1 MAYPGTAFVYIHED
15 NSNKGSFSGG
25 SMSAR
30 SACLFLFVLI
40 LLPVMPATS
49 AGLEDADERLFKVQL
64 AMAEKGD
71 TRAQYYLGEMH
82 EQGLGTKQDVDEAF
96 KWYSKAAE
104 QGDSLALRKLA
115 HRKEIITEIKQDQEA
130 EKLKSPVTATKPGNS
145 GATAKSVAPSIPV
158 AVARTDQAQLEQ
170 DRIKTAE
177 REKRRAMVRAM
188 ILERIRNPV
197 GELFE

>member
-1 MAYPGTAFVYIHED
+1 
-15 NSNKGSFSGG
+15 
-25 SMSAR
+25 MSAR

-96 KWYSKAAE
+96 KWYSRAAE

-115 HRKEIITEIKQDQEA
+115 HRKEIITEIKQEQEA
-130 EKLKSPVTATKPGNS
+130 EKLGSPATMTKPENS
-145 GATAKSVAPSIPV
+145 GKAAKSAAPSTPA
-158 AVARTDQAQLEQ
+158 AVARADQARQ
-170 DRIKTAE
+170 DQERIKKAAE

-188 ILERIRNPV
+188 VLERMRNPV
-197 GELFE
+197 GGMFE